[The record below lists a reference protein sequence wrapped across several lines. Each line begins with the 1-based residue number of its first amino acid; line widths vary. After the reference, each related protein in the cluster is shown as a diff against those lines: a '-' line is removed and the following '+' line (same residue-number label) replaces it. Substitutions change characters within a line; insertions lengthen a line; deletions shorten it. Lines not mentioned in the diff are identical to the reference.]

1 MISKGRLGPSDD
13 LLPLISKENE
23 KIILFS
29 LLRRFIEPTQGME
42 VIGELQDRIDV
53 EPLALELLRHR
64 EADDLSLVDLR
75 N

>member
-1 MISKGRLGPSDD
+1 MISKGRLGPGDD

-29 LLRRFIEPTQGME
+29 FLRRFIEPTQGME